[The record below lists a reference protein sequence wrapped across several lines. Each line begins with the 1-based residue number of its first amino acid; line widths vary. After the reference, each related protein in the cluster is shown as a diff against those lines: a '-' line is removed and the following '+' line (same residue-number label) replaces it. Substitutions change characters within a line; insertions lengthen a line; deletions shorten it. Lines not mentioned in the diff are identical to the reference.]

1 MSVDAFLDTN
11 ILVYAAAGSDADR
24 KKRQVALSLIE
35 SVDFGISAQVLQ
47 EFFVTMTRKLR
58 VRMSPDEA
66 LAWIL
71 NLEAFPC
78 LPVDAALVN
87 IAIEISVR
95 YQISYWDA
103 AILAAA
109 QSLKAR
115 VLYSEDLSHGPLYG
129 EIEVINPFN

>member
-66 LAWIL
+66 LAWIE

-87 IAIEISVR
+87 IAIETSVR

>member
-66 LAWIL
+66 LAWIE